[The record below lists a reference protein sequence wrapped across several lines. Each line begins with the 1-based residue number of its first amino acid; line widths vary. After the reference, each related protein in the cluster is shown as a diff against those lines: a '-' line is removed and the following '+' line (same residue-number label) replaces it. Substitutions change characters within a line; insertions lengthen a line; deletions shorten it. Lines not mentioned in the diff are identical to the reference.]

1 MILTFENPALVLS
14 EAGARVVPD
23 LTPLARH
30 IQRLPHRGR
39 KFGRPERLV
48 QQRDLAGGF
57 FQGVGV
63 GKSADEQDLNERL
76 ASLLSR
82 KGRS

>member
-1 MILTFENPALVLS
+1 
-14 EAGARVVPD
+14 
-23 LTPLARH
+23 
-30 IQRLPHRGR
+30 
-39 KFGRPERLV
+39 V